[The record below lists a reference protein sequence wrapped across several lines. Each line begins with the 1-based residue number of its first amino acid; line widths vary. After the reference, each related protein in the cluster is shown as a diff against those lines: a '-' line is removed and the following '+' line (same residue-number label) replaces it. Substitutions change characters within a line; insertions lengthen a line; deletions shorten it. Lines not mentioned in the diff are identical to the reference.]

1 MVANEFIDRYM
12 ADANGEYVK
21 VYLYLLRHA
30 SEKLDVGTIADA
42 LNHTEADVKRAVLYW
57 QKVGAV
63 KGATALVGPKNATI
77 SARKSGAKSVSSSRA
92 RKSAVL
98 TMEDLFASEDQ
109 EPPERERSAG
119 SGSNS
124 EVLQMIQSVQNGPV
138 DQAED
143 SLSQQTRR
151 AVAVEESSSVN
162 TSVRS
167 AVATANRSESASQ
180 DGGKFTLGT
189 RGFQMARP
197 SLGGLSALFGE
208 VPIEQ
213 VRENS
218 ARVIGQRR
226 GLEVESQLSTQEEAT
241 PTSLKEQENQR
252 PVAEEERRMSQQNLL
267 NQLSQLSQ
275 QNQQA
280 QIEPLEQ
287 TIQTIQTTQT
297 SQINQIT
304 QTEPLNQISQAG
316 QANQTGQTTQMIQL
330 ELLDLINQQ
339 EEHNPKE
346 QSQKETGE
354 SSRVKTKK
362 AEKSSAVEPERENL
376 NVGEGMRTS
385 GIWGREPRIR
395 DAVPIASEGS
405 ASTDPLIA
413 SLLSAKPEE
422 EGAKETEKE
431 EESLSAQLENDEE
444 FSQLLYIA
452 QRYLNRI
459 FTPRDVDIFAN
470 LYEELHLSAEML
482 EYLVEYCV
490 QNGHTS
496 VRYIE
501 AVGMNWHE
509 KGFQTVEEAKAYS
522 TGFTKDSFAVM
533 RAFGLNDR
541 KPGDGEREMFEKWF
555 KTYGFSRELVIEAC
569 RRTMEATHKPSFRY
583 ADKILSDWREAGV
596 KSMEDVNQI
605 DEKRRTTQS
614 TQNRQSPRATVKA
627 PVNRFHNFEQRSTDY
642 DSLVLD
648 QVKGWLGE
656 Q

>member
-98 TMEDLFASEDQ
+98 TMEDLFASENQ

-151 AVAVEESSSVN
+151 AVVVEESSSVN

-241 PTSLKEQENQR
+241 PTSLKEQENQ
-252 PVAEEERRMSQQNLL
+252 
-267 NQLSQLSQ
+267 
-275 QNQQA
+275 QA

-287 TIQTIQTTQT
+287 IIQTTQTTQT

-459 FTPRDVDIFAN
+459 FTSRDVDIFAN
-470 LYEELHLSAEML
+470 LYEGLHLSAEML

-541 KPGDGEREMFEKWF
+541 KPGDGEREMIEKWF

>member
-151 AVAVEESSSVN
+151 AVVVEESSSVN

-241 PTSLKEQENQR
+241 PTSLKEQENQ
-252 PVAEEERRMSQQNLL
+252 
-267 NQLSQLSQ
+267 
-275 QNQQA
+275 QA

-287 TIQTIQTTQT
+287 IIQTTQTTQT

-395 DAVPIASEGS
+395 DAVPIAPEGS

-422 EGAKETEKE
+422 EGAKEAEKE

-470 LYEELHLSAEML
+470 LYEGLHLSAEML

-541 KPGDGEREMFEKWF
+541 KPGDGEREMIEKWF

>member
-241 PTSLKEQENQR
+241 PTSLKEQENQ
-252 PVAEEERRMSQQNLL
+252 
-267 NQLSQLSQ
+267 
-275 QNQQA
+275 QA

-287 TIQTIQTTQT
+287 TIQTTQI

-470 LYEELHLSAEML
+470 LYEGLHLSAEML

-541 KPGDGEREMFEKWF
+541 KPGDGEREMIEKWF

>member
-1 MVANEFIDRYM
+1 MDLTCKFQIEATMVANEFIDRYM

-241 PTSLKEQENQR
+241 PTSLKEQENQ
-252 PVAEEERRMSQQNLL
+252 
-267 NQLSQLSQ
+267 
-275 QNQQA
+275 QA
-280 QIEPLEQ
+280 QIEPLE
-287 TIQTIQTTQT
+287 QTIQTTQT

-470 LYEELHLSAEML
+470 LYEGLHLSAEML

-541 KPGDGEREMFEKWF
+541 KPGDGEREMIEKWF

>member
-1 MVANEFIDRYM
+1 MDLMCKFQIEATLVANEFIDRYM

-57 QKVGAV
+57 QKVGAL
-63 KGATALVGPKNATI
+63 KGAAALVGPKNTNI
-77 SARKSGAKSVSSSRA
+77 SARKSAAKSTASTRV

-98 TMEDLFASEDQ
+98 TMEDLFAPEEPEPVENGSTAGKVGEPDSLKEAQTVPAVRTLIKEDLSLAV
-109 EPPERERSAG
+109 PKSRNERADD
-119 SGSNS
+119 GSNPS
-124 EVLQMIQSVQNGPV
+124 S
-138 DQAED
+138 
-143 SLSQQTRR
+143 R
-151 AVAVEESSSVN
+151 AGEENS
-162 TSVRS
+162 
-167 AVATANRSESASQ
+167 
-180 DGGKFTLGT
+180 GKYSLGT
-189 RGFQMARP
+189 RGFQTARP

-226 GLEVESQLSTQEEAT
+226 GLGAEPSVETSEKASESENDSQKNFKKESDRKSEDDSGKNFVERERDLPETETVEVFKKEISEKESGHSESLVERLTKAEHEPEKKEKKLEAG
-241 PTSLKEQENQR
+241 SGQD
-252 PVAEEERRMSQQNLL
+252 ERR
-267 NQLSQLSQ
+267 
-275 QNQQA
+275 A
-280 QIEPLEQ
+280 E
-287 TIQTIQTTQT
+287 
-297 SQINQIT
+297 
-304 QTEPLNQISQAG
+304 TEKI
-316 QANQTGQTTQMIQL
+316 
-330 ELLDLINQQ
+330 D
-339 EEHNPKE
+339 
-346 QSQKETGE
+346 
-354 SSRVKTKK
+354 SS
-362 AEKSSAVEPERENL
+362 
-376 NVGEGMRTS
+376 VGEGMRTS
-385 GIWGREPRIR
+385 AIWGREPRIR
-395 DAVPIASEGS
+395 DAVPIAQNGLLVK
-405 ASTDPLIA
+405 DPIVA
-413 SLLSAKPEE
+413 DLLSAKP
-422 EGAKETEKE
+422 TEPGE
-431 EESLSAQLENDEE
+431 PEQSSARQESATEQESQRSQLENDED

-470 LYEELHLSAEML
+470 LYEGLHLSAEML

-509 KGFQTVEEAKAYS
+509 KGFQTVEEARAYS
-522 TGFTKDSFAVM
+522 SGFTKDAFAVM

-541 KPGDGEREMFEKWF
+541 KPGDGEREMIEKWF
-555 KTYGFSRELVIEAC
+555 KTYGLSRELVVEAC

-583 ADKILSDWREAGV
+583 ADKILSDWRDAGV
-596 KSMEDVNQI
+596 KTMDDVNQI
-605 DEKRRTTQS
+605 DEKRRVQNS
-614 TQNRQSPRATVKA
+614 QNSQNNQNRQSPRIAVKA

>member
-1 MVANEFIDRYM
+1 MDLTCKFQIEATMVANEFIDRYM

-98 TMEDLFASEDQ
+98 TMEDLFASENQ

-151 AVAVEESSSVN
+151 AVVVEESSSVN

-241 PTSLKEQENQR
+241 PTSLKEQENQ
-252 PVAEEERRMSQQNLL
+252 
-267 NQLSQLSQ
+267 
-275 QNQQA
+275 QA
-280 QIEPLEQ
+280 QIEPLE
-287 TIQTIQTTQT
+287 QTIQTTQT

-395 DAVPIASEGS
+395 DVVPIAPEGS

-470 LYEELHLSAEML
+470 LYEGLHLSAEML

-541 KPGDGEREMFEKWF
+541 KPGDGEREMIEKWF

>member
-1 MVANEFIDRYM
+1 MDLTCKFQIEATMVANEFIDRYM

-98 TMEDLFASEDQ
+98 TMEDLFASENQ

-151 AVAVEESSSVN
+151 AVVVEESSSVN

-226 GLEVESQLSTQEEAT
+226 GVEVESQLSTQEEAT
-241 PTSLKEQENQR
+241 PTSLKEQENQ
-252 PVAEEERRMSQQNLL
+252 
-267 NQLSQLSQ
+267 
-275 QNQQA
+275 QA
-280 QIEPLEQ
+280 QIEPLE
-287 TIQTIQTTQT
+287 QTIQTTQT

-395 DAVPIASEGS
+395 DAVPIAPEGS

-470 LYEELHLSAEML
+470 LYEGLHLSAEML

-541 KPGDGEREMFEKWF
+541 KPGDGEREMIEKWF

>member
-98 TMEDLFASEDQ
+98 TMEDLFASENQ

-151 AVAVEESSSVN
+151 AVVVEESSSVN

-226 GLEVESQLSTQEEAT
+226 GVEVESQLSTQEEAT
-241 PTSLKEQENQR
+241 PTSLKEQENQ
-252 PVAEEERRMSQQNLL
+252 
-267 NQLSQLSQ
+267 
-275 QNQQA
+275 QA
-280 QIEPLEQ
+280 QIEPLE
-287 TIQTIQTTQT
+287 QTIQTTQT

-395 DAVPIASEGS
+395 DAVPIAPEGS

-470 LYEELHLSAEML
+470 LYEGLHLSAEML

-541 KPGDGEREMFEKWF
+541 KPGDGEREMIEKWF

>member
-1 MVANEFIDRYM
+1 MDLTCKFQIEATMVANEFIDRYM

-109 EPPERERSAG
+109 EPPEWERSAG

-138 DQAED
+138 DQVED

-241 PTSLKEQENQR
+241 PTSLKEQENQ
-252 PVAEEERRMSQQNLL
+252 
-267 NQLSQLSQ
+267 
-275 QNQQA
+275 QA
-280 QIEPLEQ
+280 QIEPLE
-287 TIQTIQTTQT
+287 QTIQTTQT

-470 LYEELHLSAEML
+470 LYEGLHLSAEML

-541 KPGDGEREMFEKWF
+541 KPGDGEREMIEKWF

-627 PVNRFHNFEQRSTDY
+627 PVNCFHNFEQRSTDY

>member
-98 TMEDLFASEDQ
+98 TMEDLFASENQ

-151 AVAVEESSSVN
+151 AVVVEESSSVN

-241 PTSLKEQENQR
+241 PTSLKEQENQ
-252 PVAEEERRMSQQNLL
+252 
-267 NQLSQLSQ
+267 
-275 QNQQA
+275 QA
-280 QIEPLEQ
+280 QIEPLE
-287 TIQTIQTTQT
+287 QTIQTTQT

-376 NVGEGMRTS
+376 TVGEGMRTS

-395 DAVPIASEGS
+395 DAVPIAPEGS

-470 LYEELHLSAEML
+470 LYEGLHLSAEML

-541 KPGDGEREMFEKWF
+541 KPGDGEREMIEKWF

>member
-1 MVANEFIDRYM
+1 MDLTCKFQIEATLVANEFIDRYM

-57 QKVGAV
+57 QKVGAL
-63 KGATALVGPKNATI
+63 KGAAALVGPKNATI
-77 SARKSGAKSVSSSRA
+77 SARKSAAKSTASTRV

-98 TMEDLFASEDQ
+98 TMEDLFAPEDP
-109 EPPERERSAG
+109 EPVE
-119 SGSNS
+119 SGSTAGEAQGQDS
-124 EVLQMIQSVQNGPV
+124 QKEAQTVPAVRTLIK
-138 DQAED
+138 ED
-143 SLSQQTRR
+143 LSLAVPKSRNDR
-151 AVAVEESSSVN
+151 ADDVSSPAGRAGEESS
-162 TSVRS
+162 
-167 AVATANRSESASQ
+167 
-180 DGGKFTLGT
+180 GKYSLGT
-189 RGFQMARP
+189 RGFQTARP

-208 VPIEQ
+208 MPIEQ

-226 GLEVESQLSTQEEAT
+226 GLDAGPSVETSEKDSEGNSRKNFKEESDRRSEGNLGKNSVERERDLPET
-241 PTSLKEQENQR
+241 ET
-252 PVAEEERRMSQQNLL
+252 AE
-267 NQLSQLSQ
+267 
-275 QNQQA
+275 A
-280 QIEPLEQ
+280 
-287 TIQTIQTTQT
+287 
-297 SQINQIT
+297 
-304 QTEPLNQISQAG
+304 
-316 QANQTGQTTQMIQL
+316 
-330 ELLDLINQQ
+330 
-339 EEHNPKE
+339 
-346 QSQKETGE
+346 SQKETSKKETSEKE
-354 SSRVKTKK
+354 SGHSESLIEHLTKVEHGVEKREKEQK
-362 AEKSSAVEPERENL
+362 AGIGQDERRAETEKMDSG
-376 NVGEGMRTS
+376 VGEGMRTS
-385 GIWGREPRIR
+385 AIWGREPRIR
-395 DAVPIASEGS
+395 DAVPIAQNGLLVK
-405 ASTDPLIA
+405 DPIVA
-413 SLLSAKPEE
+413 DLLSAKPIEP
-422 EGAKETEKE
+422 ETGQPSARQ
-431 EESLSAQLENDEE
+431 ESATEQESQRSQLENDED

-470 LYEELHLSAEML
+470 LYEGLHLSAEML

-509 KGFQTVEEAKAYS
+509 KGFQTVEEARAYS
-522 TGFTKDSFAVM
+522 SGFTKDAFAVM

-541 KPGDGEREMFEKWF
+541 KPGDGEREMIEKWF
-555 KTYGFSRELVIEAC
+555 KTYGLSRELVVEAC

-583 ADKILSDWREAGV
+583 ADKILSDWRDAGV
-596 KSMEDVNQI
+596 KTMDDVNQI
-605 DEKRRTTQS
+605 DEKRRVQNS
-614 TQNRQSPRATVKA
+614 QNSQNNQNRQSPRIAVKA

>member
-119 SGSNS
+119 SGSSS

-167 AVATANRSESASQ
+167 AVATANRSESGSQ
-180 DGGKFTLGT
+180 DGGKFTIGT

-241 PTSLKEQENQR
+241 PTSLKEQENQ
-252 PVAEEERRMSQQNLL
+252 
-267 NQLSQLSQ
+267 
-275 QNQQA
+275 QA
-280 QIEPLEQ
+280 QIEPLE
-287 TIQTIQTTQT
+287 QTIQTTQT

-395 DAVPIASEGS
+395 DAVPIAPEGS

-470 LYEELHLSAEML
+470 LYEGLHLSAEML

-541 KPGDGEREMFEKWF
+541 KPGDGEREMIEKWF

>member
-167 AVATANRSESASQ
+167 SVATANRSESASQ

-241 PTSLKEQENQR
+241 PTSLKEQENQ
-252 PVAEEERRMSQQNLL
+252 
-267 NQLSQLSQ
+267 
-275 QNQQA
+275 QA
-280 QIEPLEQ
+280 QIEPLE
-287 TIQTIQTTQT
+287 QTIQTTQT

-431 EESLSAQLENDEE
+431 EEFLSAQLENDEE

-470 LYEELHLSAEML
+470 LYEGLHLSAEML

-541 KPGDGEREMFEKWF
+541 KPGDGEREMIEKWF

>member
-98 TMEDLFASEDQ
+98 TMEDLFASENQ

-151 AVAVEESSSVN
+151 AVVVEESSSVN

-241 PTSLKEQENQR
+241 PTSLKEQENQ
-252 PVAEEERRMSQQNLL
+252 
-267 NQLSQLSQ
+267 
-275 QNQQA
+275 QA
-280 QIEPLEQ
+280 QIEPLE
-287 TIQTIQTTQT
+287 QTIQTTQT

-362 AEKSSAVEPERENL
+362 AEKSSAIEPERENL

-395 DAVPIASEGS
+395 DAVPIAPEGS

-470 LYEELHLSAEML
+470 LYEGLHLSAEML

-541 KPGDGEREMFEKWF
+541 KPGDGEREMIEKWF

>member
-63 KGATALVGPKNATI
+63 NGATALVGPKNATI

-119 SGSNS
+119 SGSSS

-167 AVATANRSESASQ
+167 AVATANRSESGSQ

-241 PTSLKEQENQR
+241 PTSLKEQENQ
-252 PVAEEERRMSQQNLL
+252 
-267 NQLSQLSQ
+267 
-275 QNQQA
+275 QA
-280 QIEPLEQ
+280 QIEPLE
-287 TIQTIQTTQT
+287 QTIQTTQT

-395 DAVPIASEGS
+395 DAVPIAPEGS

-470 LYEELHLSAEML
+470 LYEGLHLSAEML

-541 KPGDGEREMFEKWF
+541 KPGDGEREMIEKWF

>member
-42 LNHTEADVKRAVLYW
+42 LNHTEADVRRAVLYW

-98 TMEDLFASEDQ
+98 TMEDLFASENQ

-151 AVAVEESSSVN
+151 AVVVEESSSVN

-189 RGFQMARP
+189 RGFQMTRP

-226 GLEVESQLSTQEEAT
+226 GVEVESQLSTQEEAT
-241 PTSLKEQENQR
+241 PTSLKEQENQ
-252 PVAEEERRMSQQNLL
+252 
-267 NQLSQLSQ
+267 
-275 QNQQA
+275 QA
-280 QIEPLEQ
+280 QIEPLE
-287 TIQTIQTTQT
+287 QTIQTTQT

-395 DAVPIASEGS
+395 DAVPIAPEGS

-470 LYEELHLSAEML
+470 LYEGLHLSAEML

-541 KPGDGEREMFEKWF
+541 KPGDGEREMIEKWF

>member
-98 TMEDLFASEDQ
+98 TMEDLFASENQ

-151 AVAVEESSSVN
+151 AVVVEESSSVN

-241 PTSLKEQENQR
+241 PTSLKEQENQ
-252 PVAEEERRMSQQNLL
+252 
-267 NQLSQLSQ
+267 
-275 QNQQA
+275 QA
-280 QIEPLEQ
+280 QIEPLE
-287 TIQTIQTTQT
+287 QTIQTTQT

-395 DAVPIASEGS
+395 DAVPIAPEGS

-422 EGAKETEKE
+422 EGAKEAEKE
-431 EESLSAQLENDEE
+431 EESLSTQLENDEE

-470 LYEELHLSAEML
+470 LYEGLHLSAEML

-541 KPGDGEREMFEKWF
+541 KPGDGEREMIEKWF

>member
-1 MVANEFIDRYM
+1 MDLTCKFQIEATMVANEFIDRYM

-98 TMEDLFASEDQ
+98 TMEDLFASENQ

-151 AVAVEESSSVN
+151 AVVVEESSSVN

-241 PTSLKEQENQR
+241 PTSLKEQENQ
-252 PVAEEERRMSQQNLL
+252 
-267 NQLSQLSQ
+267 
-275 QNQQA
+275 QA
-280 QIEPLEQ
+280 QIEPLE
-287 TIQTIQTTQT
+287 QTIQTTQT

-395 DAVPIASEGS
+395 DAVPIAPEGS

-470 LYEELHLSAEML
+470 LYEGLHLSAEML

-541 KPGDGEREMFEKWF
+541 KPGDGEREMIEKWF

>member
-1 MVANEFIDRYM
+1 MQISDRGNDVANEFIDRYM

-98 TMEDLFASEDQ
+98 TMEDLFASENQ

-151 AVAVEESSSVN
+151 AVVVEESSSVN

-226 GLEVESQLSTQEEAT
+226 GVEVESQLSTQEEAT
-241 PTSLKEQENQR
+241 PTSLKEQENQ
-252 PVAEEERRMSQQNLL
+252 
-267 NQLSQLSQ
+267 
-275 QNQQA
+275 QA
-280 QIEPLEQ
+280 QIEPLE
-287 TIQTIQTTQT
+287 QTIQTTQT

-395 DAVPIASEGS
+395 DAVPIAPEGS

-470 LYEELHLSAEML
+470 LYEGLHLSAEML

-541 KPGDGEREMFEKWF
+541 KPGDGEREMIEKWF

>member
-98 TMEDLFASEDQ
+98 TMEDLFASENQ

-151 AVAVEESSSVN
+151 AVVVEESSSVN
-162 TSVRS
+162 TLVRS

-241 PTSLKEQENQR
+241 PTSLKEQENQ
-252 PVAEEERRMSQQNLL
+252 
-267 NQLSQLSQ
+267 
-275 QNQQA
+275 QA
-280 QIEPLEQ
+280 QIEPLE
-287 TIQTIQTTQT
+287 QTIQTTQT

-395 DAVPIASEGS
+395 DAVPIAPEGS

-470 LYEELHLSAEML
+470 LYEGLHLSAEML

-541 KPGDGEREMFEKWF
+541 KPGDGEREMIEKWF

>member
-98 TMEDLFASEDQ
+98 TMEDLFASENQ

-151 AVAVEESSSVN
+151 AVVVEESSSVN

-241 PTSLKEQENQR
+241 PTSLKEQENQ
-252 PVAEEERRMSQQNLL
+252 
-267 NQLSQLSQ
+267 
-275 QNQQA
+275 QA
-280 QIEPLEQ
+280 QIEPLE
-287 TIQTIQTTQT
+287 QTIQTTQT

-330 ELLDLINQQ
+330 EFLDLINQQ

-362 AEKSSAVEPERENL
+362 AEKLSAVEPERENL

-395 DAVPIASEGS
+395 DAVPIAPEGS

-470 LYEELHLSAEML
+470 LYEGLHLSAEML

-541 KPGDGEREMFEKWF
+541 KPGDGEREMIEKWF

>member
-98 TMEDLFASEDQ
+98 TMEDLFASENQ

-151 AVAVEESSSVN
+151 AVVVEESSSVN

-241 PTSLKEQENQR
+241 PTSLKEQENQ
-252 PVAEEERRMSQQNLL
+252 
-267 NQLSQLSQ
+267 
-275 QNQQA
+275 QA
-280 QIEPLEQ
+280 QIEPLE
-287 TIQTIQTTQT
+287 QTIQTTQT

-395 DAVPIASEGS
+395 DAVPIAPEGS

-470 LYEELHLSAEML
+470 LYEGLHLSAEML

-541 KPGDGEREMFEKWF
+541 KPGDGEREMIEKWF

>member
-98 TMEDLFASEDQ
+98 TMEDLFASENQ

-151 AVAVEESSSVN
+151 AVVVEESSSVN

-241 PTSLKEQENQR
+241 PTSLKEQENQ
-252 PVAEEERRMSQQNLL
+252 
-267 NQLSQLSQ
+267 
-275 QNQQA
+275 QA
-280 QIEPLEQ
+280 QIEPLE
-287 TIQTIQTTQT
+287 QTIQTTQT

-395 DAVPIASEGS
+395 DAVPIAPEGS

-431 EESLSAQLENDEE
+431 EEALSAQLENDEE

-470 LYEELHLSAEML
+470 LYEGLHLSAEML

-541 KPGDGEREMFEKWF
+541 KPGDGEREMIEKWF

>member
-138 DQAED
+138 DQVED

-226 GLEVESQLSTQEEAT
+226 GLEVESQLSTQEEAP
-241 PTSLKEQENQR
+241 PTSLKEQENQ
-252 PVAEEERRMSQQNLL
+252 
-267 NQLSQLSQ
+267 
-275 QNQQA
+275 QA
-280 QIEPLEQ
+280 QIEPLE
-287 TIQTIQTTQT
+287 QTIQTTQT

-470 LYEELHLSAEML
+470 LYEGLHLSAEML

-541 KPGDGEREMFEKWF
+541 KPGDGEREMIEKWF

>member
-119 SGSNS
+119 SGSSS

-241 PTSLKEQENQR
+241 PTSLKEQENQ
-252 PVAEEERRMSQQNLL
+252 
-267 NQLSQLSQ
+267 
-275 QNQQA
+275 QA
-280 QIEPLEQ
+280 QIEPLE
-287 TIQTIQTTQT
+287 QTIQTTQT

-470 LYEELHLSAEML
+470 LYEGLHLSAEML

-541 KPGDGEREMFEKWF
+541 KPGDGEREMIEKWF

>member
-77 SARKSGAKSVSSSRA
+77 SARKSGAKSISSSRA

-180 DGGKFTLGT
+180 DDGKFTLGT

-241 PTSLKEQENQR
+241 PTSLKEQENQ
-252 PVAEEERRMSQQNLL
+252 
-267 NQLSQLSQ
+267 
-275 QNQQA
+275 QA

-287 TIQTIQTTQT
+287 IIQTTQTTQT

-395 DAVPIASEGS
+395 DAVPIAPEGS

-422 EGAKETEKE
+422 EGAKEAEKE

-470 LYEELHLSAEML
+470 LYEGLHLSAEML

-541 KPGDGEREMFEKWF
+541 KPGDGEREMIEKWF

>member
-241 PTSLKEQENQR
+241 PTSLKEQENQ
-252 PVAEEERRMSQQNLL
+252 
-267 NQLSQLSQ
+267 
-275 QNQQA
+275 QA

-287 TIQTIQTTQT
+287 IIQTTQTTQT

-470 LYEELHLSAEML
+470 LYEGLHLSAEML

-541 KPGDGEREMFEKWF
+541 KPGDGEREMIEKWF

>member
-98 TMEDLFASEDQ
+98 TMEDLFASENQ

-151 AVAVEESSSVN
+151 AVVVEESSSVN

-189 RGFQMARP
+189 RGFQMTRP

-226 GLEVESQLSTQEEAT
+226 GVEVESQLSTQEEAT
-241 PTSLKEQENQR
+241 PTSLKEQENQ
-252 PVAEEERRMSQQNLL
+252 
-267 NQLSQLSQ
+267 
-275 QNQQA
+275 QA
-280 QIEPLEQ
+280 QIEPLE
-287 TIQTIQTTQT
+287 QTIQTTQT

-395 DAVPIASEGS
+395 DAVPIAPEGS

-470 LYEELHLSAEML
+470 LYEGLHLSAEML

-541 KPGDGEREMFEKWF
+541 KPGDGEREMIEKWF

>member
-241 PTSLKEQENQR
+241 PTSLKEQENQ
-252 PVAEEERRMSQQNLL
+252 
-267 NQLSQLSQ
+267 
-275 QNQQA
+275 QA
-280 QIEPLEQ
+280 QIEPLE
-287 TIQTIQTTQT
+287 QTIQTTQT

-470 LYEELHLSAEML
+470 LYEGLHLSAEML

-541 KPGDGEREMFEKWF
+541 KPGDGEREMIEKWF
-555 KTYGFSRELVIEAC
+555 KIYGFSRELVIEAC

>member
-98 TMEDLFASEDQ
+98 TMEDLFASENQ

-151 AVAVEESSSVN
+151 AVVVEESSSVN

-241 PTSLKEQENQR
+241 PTSLKEQENQ
-252 PVAEEERRMSQQNLL
+252 
-267 NQLSQLSQ
+267 
-275 QNQQA
+275 QA
-280 QIEPLEQ
+280 QIEPLE
-287 TIQTIQTTQT
+287 QTIQTTQT

-362 AEKSSAVEPERENL
+362 AEKLSAVEPERENL

-395 DAVPIASEGS
+395 DAVPIAPEGS

-444 FSQLLYIA
+444 FYQLLYIA
-452 QRYLNRI
+452 QRYLNGI

-470 LYEELHLSAEML
+470 LYEGLHLSAEML

-541 KPGDGEREMFEKWF
+541 KPGDGEREMIEKWF

>member
-119 SGSNS
+119 SGSSS

-167 AVATANRSESASQ
+167 AVATANRSESGSQ

-241 PTSLKEQENQR
+241 PTSLKEQENQ
-252 PVAEEERRMSQQNLL
+252 
-267 NQLSQLSQ
+267 
-275 QNQQA
+275 QA
-280 QIEPLEQ
+280 QIEPLE
-287 TIQTIQTTQT
+287 QTIQTTQT

-395 DAVPIASEGS
+395 DAVPIAPEGS

-470 LYEELHLSAEML
+470 LYEGLHLSAEML

-541 KPGDGEREMFEKWF
+541 KPGDGEREMIEKWF

>member
-109 EPPERERSAG
+109 EPPEWERSAG

-138 DQAED
+138 DQVED

-241 PTSLKEQENQR
+241 PTSLKEQENQ
-252 PVAEEERRMSQQNLL
+252 
-267 NQLSQLSQ
+267 
-275 QNQQA
+275 QA
-280 QIEPLEQ
+280 QIEPLE
-287 TIQTIQTTQT
+287 QTIQTTQT

-470 LYEELHLSAEML
+470 LYEGLHLSAEML

-541 KPGDGEREMFEKWF
+541 KPGDGEREMIEKWF

>member
-1 MVANEFIDRYM
+1 MDLTCKFQIEATMVANEFIDRYM

-98 TMEDLFASEDQ
+98 TMEDLFASEEQ

-119 SGSNS
+119 AGSNS
-124 EVLQMIQSVQNGPV
+124 EVLQMIQSVQNAQNPQMDNQASQAVPV
-138 DQAED
+138 SGA
-143 SLSQQTRR
+143 S
-151 AVAVEESSSVN
+151 
-162 TSVRS
+162 
-167 AVATANRSESASQ
+167 RSESNGQ
-180 DGGKFTLGT
+180 ENGKFTLGT

-226 GLEVESQLSTQEEAT
+226 GLEVESQLSAQEEVT
-241 PTSLKEQENQR
+241 STSLKEQENQR
-252 PVAEEERRMSQQNLL
+252 PVVEEERRVSQQNLL
-267 NQLSQLSQ
+267 NQLSQISQ
-275 QNQQA
+275 QNQQT
-280 QIEPLEQ
+280 QVETLNQ
-287 TIQTIQTTQT
+287 TIQTPQGNQKETQINQTTQM
-297 SQINQIT
+297 
-304 QTEPLNQISQAG
+304 EPLSQISQAG
-316 QANQTGQTTQMIQL
+316 QTSQNDQTTQMVQL
-330 ELLDLINQQ
+330 ELIDLINQQ
-339 EEHNPKE
+339 EEQNPKA
-346 QSQKETGE
+346 QSQKETKE
-354 SSRVKTKK
+354 SSQAKTKK
-362 AEKSSAVEPERENL
+362 TEKPSAVESEYENF
-376 NVGEGMRTS
+376 NAGEGMRTS

-422 EGAKETEKE
+422 EGAKENEKE

-470 LYEELHLSAEML
+470 LYEGLHLSAEML

-541 KPGDGEREMFEKWF
+541 KPGDGEREMIEKWF

-614 TQNRQSPRATVKA
+614 AQNRQSPRATVKA

>member
-98 TMEDLFASEDQ
+98 TMEDLFASENQ

-151 AVAVEESSSVN
+151 AVVVEESSSVN

-241 PTSLKEQENQR
+241 PTSLKEQENQ
-252 PVAEEERRMSQQNLL
+252 
-267 NQLSQLSQ
+267 
-275 QNQQA
+275 QA
-280 QIEPLEQ
+280 QIEPLE
-287 TIQTIQTTQT
+287 QTIQTTQT

-339 EEHNPKE
+339 EELNPKE

-470 LYEELHLSAEML
+470 LYEGLHLSAEML

-541 KPGDGEREMFEKWF
+541 KPGDGEREMIEKWF

>member
-98 TMEDLFASEDQ
+98 TMEDLFASENQ

-151 AVAVEESSSVN
+151 AVVVEESSSVN

-241 PTSLKEQENQR
+241 PTSLKEQENQ
-252 PVAEEERRMSQQNLL
+252 
-267 NQLSQLSQ
+267 
-275 QNQQA
+275 QA
-280 QIEPLEQ
+280 QIEPLE
-287 TIQTIQTTQT
+287 QTIQTTQT

-362 AEKSSAVEPERENL
+362 AEKLSAVEPERENL

-395 DAVPIASEGS
+395 DAVPIAPEGS

-431 EESLSAQLENDEE
+431 EEPLSAQLENDEE

-470 LYEELHLSAEML
+470 LYEGLHLSAEML

-541 KPGDGEREMFEKWF
+541 KPGDGEREMIEKWF

-627 PVNRFHNFEQRSTDY
+627 PDNRFHNFKQRSTDY
-642 DSLVLD
+642 YSLVLD

>member
-197 SLGGLSALFGE
+197 ALGGLSALFGE

-241 PTSLKEQENQR
+241 PTSLKEQENQ
-252 PVAEEERRMSQQNLL
+252 
-267 NQLSQLSQ
+267 
-275 QNQQA
+275 QA
-280 QIEPLEQ
+280 QIEPLE
-287 TIQTIQTTQT
+287 QTIQTTQT

-470 LYEELHLSAEML
+470 LYEGLHLSAEML

-541 KPGDGEREMFEKWF
+541 KPGDGEREMIEKWF

>member
-167 AVATANRSESASQ
+167 SVATANRSESASQ

-241 PTSLKEQENQR
+241 PTSLKEQENQ
-252 PVAEEERRMSQQNLL
+252 
-267 NQLSQLSQ
+267 
-275 QNQQA
+275 QA
-280 QIEPLEQ
+280 QIEPLE
-287 TIQTIQTTQT
+287 QTIQTTQT

-470 LYEELHLSAEML
+470 LYEGLHLSAEML

-541 KPGDGEREMFEKWF
+541 KPGDGEREMIEKWF

>member
-1 MVANEFIDRYM
+1 MDLTCKFQIEATMVANEFIDRYM

-98 TMEDLFASEDQ
+98 TMEDLFASENQ

-151 AVAVEESSSVN
+151 AVVVEESSSVN

-241 PTSLKEQENQR
+241 PTSLKEQENQ
-252 PVAEEERRMSQQNLL
+252 
-267 NQLSQLSQ
+267 
-275 QNQQA
+275 QA
-280 QIEPLEQ
+280 QIEPLE
-287 TIQTIQTTQT
+287 QTIQTTQT

-470 LYEELHLSAEML
+470 LYEGLHLSAEML

-541 KPGDGEREMFEKWF
+541 KPGDGEREMIEKWF

>member
-1 MVANEFIDRYM
+1 MDLTCKFQIEATLVANEFIDRYM

-57 QKVGAV
+57 QKVGAL
-63 KGATALVGPKNATI
+63 KGAASLVGPKGASI
-77 SARKSGAKSVSSSRA
+77 SAKKSMAKSTSSPRA
-92 RKSAVL
+92 RKTSVL
-98 TMEDLFASEDQ
+98 TMEDLFSSEDQ
-109 EPPERERSAG
+109 EPPENRESENDHLGSEKMEQTAG
-119 SGSNS
+119 MAG
-124 EVLQMIQSVQNGPV
+124 QP
-138 DQAED
+138 
-143 SLSQQTRR
+143 
-151 AVAVEESSSVN
+151 EESSLNPVSREN
-162 TSVRS
+162 IRDLT
-167 AVATANRSESASQ
+167 
-180 DGGKFTLGT
+180 K
-189 RGFQMARP
+189 GFAPMRHTT

-218 ARVIGQRR
+218 ARVIGQRK
-226 GLEVESQLSTQEEAT
+226 GLTGEARPETSPSEKMQE
-241 PTSLKEQENQR
+241 KE
-252 PVAEEERRMSQQNLL
+252 
-267 NQLSQLSQ
+267 
-275 QNQQA
+275 
-280 QIEPLEQ
+280 
-287 TIQTIQTTQT
+287 QTTQG
-297 SQINQIT
+297 QINQEQIKRE
-304 QTEPLNQISQAG
+304 QTEAG
-316 QANQTGQTTQMIQL
+316 
-330 ELLDLINQQ
+330 
-339 EEHNPKE
+339 
-346 QSQKETGE
+346 QKETEQSEEKKTTVQEE
-354 SSRVKTKK
+354 SVKKP
-362 AEKSSAVEPERENL
+362 EPQTQSQNA
-376 NVGEGMRTS
+376 GEGMRTS
-385 GIWGREPRIR
+385 AIWGREPRIR
-395 DAVPIASEGS
+395 DAVPIS
-405 ASTDPLIA
+405 AGNGGV
-413 SLLSAKPEE
+413 LSMMADALKKPEPENISRDDVSE
-422 EGAKETEKE
+422 ENPEETSGENSKELELEMETETDSKDFQN
-431 EESLSAQLENDEE
+431 SKLADDEE

-470 LYEELHLSAEML
+470 LYEGLHLSAEML

-509 KGFQTVEEAKAYS
+509 KGFETVEEAKAYS
-522 TGFTKDSFAVM
+522 TGFTRDSFAVM

-541 KPGDGEREMFEKWF
+541 KPGDGEREMIEKWF
-555 KTYGFSRELVIEAC
+555 QTYGFSRDLVVEAC

-596 KSMEDVNQI
+596 KKMEDISQV
-605 DEKRRTTQS
+605 DEKRRAQNN
-614 TQNRQSPRATVKA
+614 QNRQSPRVSVKT